1 MILIIAWKILV
12 QSQIWMIQTLINPIM
27 KLKIMSQKM
36 MIGNVR
42 YVNFVRVSVI

>member
-27 KLKIMSQKM
+27 KWKMMSQTM
-36 MIGNVR
+36 MIGKIE
-42 YVNFVRVSVI
+42 VSRKELH